1 MLETN
6 TQNNSALISLSR
18 AAQLTGYHQDYL
30 GQLCRLGKLSA
41 VKVGRNW
48 FTFPEALSTLSTSVA
63 AEVFENEESV
73 QEGVGAQVDGT
84 ENIASSEAQTD
95 AETSFDFTAPKILQ
109 NITVS
114 QVEGL
119 PISIR
124 TIPMSS
130 RGMNNVQNILTT
142 LRIENLQREVRDL
155 RQLLTR
161 LMAEVANHS
170 EILQKRA
177 SNIVVDQLKH
187 SYASNFDFNAPY
199 SSSAVARED
208 LETDDRIESLNQGPI
223 LKWTPTPQ
231 PRYSIMAIVSA
242 AAVIAGFAVISY
254 GVVSGQF
261 FGSTQPQV
269 STIYHREPVIATE
282 LMPEVAGD
290 TLPPENVGT
299 LR

>member
-6 TQNNSALISLSR
+6 TQNNPALISLSR

-48 FTFPEALSTLSTSVA
+48 FTFPEALNTLSTSA
-63 AEVFENEESV
+63 PAEVFENEESA
-73 QEGVGAQVDGT
+73 QESVDAQ
-84 ENIASSEAQTD
+84 E
-95 AETSFDFTAPKILQ
+95 ETSFDFTAPKILQ

-177 SNIVVDQLKH
+177 SNIVADQLKH

-199 SSSAVARED
+199 SSNAAARED
-208 LETDDRIESLNQGPI
+208 LVTDDRIESVDQGPI
-223 LKWTPTPQ
+223 LKWAPTPQ

>member
-48 FTFPEALSTLSTSVA
+48 FTFPEALSTLSTSAA
-63 AEVFENEESV
+63 AEVFENEESA
-73 QEGVGAQVDGT
+73 QESVDAQ
-84 ENIASSEAQTD
+84 E
-95 AETSFDFTAPKILQ
+95 ETSFDFTAPKILQ

-142 LRIENLQREVRDL
+142 LRIENLQREVKDL

-177 SNIVVDQLKH
+177 SNIVADQLKH

-199 SSSAVARED
+199 SSHSAVRED
-208 LETDDRIESLNQGPI
+208 LEIDDRIESLNQGPI
-223 LKWTPTPQ
+223 LKWAPTPQ

-254 GVVSGQF
+254 GIVSGQF

-269 STIYHREPVIATE
+269 STIYHRQPVIATE

-290 TLPPENVGT
+290 TLPPETIGT

>member
-48 FTFPEALSTLSTSVA
+48 FTFPEALSTLSASVA

-73 QEGVGAQVDGT
+73 QEGVGAQ
-84 ENIASSEAQTD
+84 E
-95 AETSFDFTAPKILQ
+95 ETSFDFTAPKILQ

-114 QVEGL
+114 QVEGI

-142 LRIENLQREVRDL
+142 LRIENLQREVKDL

-177 SNIVVDQLKH
+177 SNIVADQLKH

-199 SSSAVARED
+199 SSNAVARED

-223 LKWTPTPQ
+223 LKWVPTPQ

-290 TLPPENVGT
+290 TLPPETIGT